1 MGVAELRSIVVG
13 ATIPNIGVAQ
23 LNKILIPLI
32 PMEEQ
37 ERVAA
42 QYQAVL
48 DEIDLLRRKIE
59 KAENSLK
66 DIFPDNT

>member
-1 MGVAELRSIVVG
+1 M
-13 ATIPNIGVAQ
+13 
-23 LNKILIPLI
+23 NKILIPLI

-37 ERVAA
+37 ERVTAR
-42 QYQAVL
+42 YQAIL

-66 DIFPDNT
+66 DIFPEDI